1 MPKVV
6 FRYINNWSYT
16 MTALKKFIN
25 KSSMLNYKKVLTNR
39 NSRNIILSIKKPM
52 NKNSSIF

>member
-1 MPKVV
+1 
-6 FRYINNWSYT
+6 

-25 KSSMLNYKKVLTNR
+25 KSSMLNYKKVVTHR
-39 NSRNIILSIKKPM
+39 NLRNIILSIKKPM

>member
-39 NSRNIILSIKKPM
+39 NLRNIILSIK
-52 NKNSSIF
+52 NL

>member
-1 MPKVV
+1 
-6 FRYINNWSYT
+6 

-25 KSSMLNYKKVLTNR
+25 KNSMLNYKKVLTNR
-39 NSRNIILSIKKPM
+39 NLRNIILSIKKPM